1 MAFKFGAN
9 LKVNKKFV
17 YVMLSLAKWRDF
29 WRKNV
34 FKIVLHEKLIKIEW
48 AKRAKLKAF
57 QFDANFIVN
66 NCEPKRNFKKLFLA
80 LRNNAHISMLICSC
94 SILRNVQKLSVTLHS
109 QFWTLLKA
117 ILSRIL
123 SFTASIFLD
132 LQCQVAALHNNMRIF
147 MVFTTW
153 QKTNIKVK

>member
-1 MAFKFGAN
+1 MSVRQKD
-9 LKVNKKFV
+9 K
-17 YVMLSLAKWRDF
+17 
-29 WRKNV
+29 
-34 FKIVLHEKLIKIEW
+34 
-48 AKRAKLKAF
+48 
-57 QFDANFIVN
+57 
-66 NCEPKRNFKKLFLA
+66 FKKLVLA

-147 MVFTTW
+147 MVFTT
-153 QKTNIKVK
+153 